1 MTLLTIAQ
9 SVADE
14 TKGARPATIAGNADP
29 AAQQYLRLINKV
41 GTRLMKIFDWNILKE
56 EHAFSASGNETL
68 LTAANMPSDFNR
80 FITECFWNRSS
91 NNLMSGPIT
100 SVEWNGLKVQSFTSE
115 NEKFIFRGGAILTQ
129 PIVDTNADMAFEY
142 VSKNWVD
149 IAAGGTPKAS
159 MTIDTDVTLLDEEMV
174 IAIVKYEW
182 LKDEGQPYKEEAK
195 EAKDALDMEV
205 NNDSPTSNVAT
216 VADIFAQNNRHFDGI
231 PKASRIYYGNDF

>member
-41 GTRLMKIFDWNILKE
+41 GTRLMKVFAWNILKE

-68 LTAANMPSDFNR
+68 LTAANMPADFNR
-80 FITECFWNRSS
+80 FTPESFWNRSS

-100 SVEWNGLKVQSFTSE
+100 STEWNGLKVQSFTSE

-142 VSKNWVD
+142 VSKNWAD
-149 IAAGGTPKAS
+149 TAAGGSPKAS
-159 MTIDTDVTLLDEEMV
+159 MTIDTDVALLDEELM

-182 LKDEGQPYKEEAK
+182 LKDEGQPYAEAAK
-195 EAKDALDMEV
+195 DAKDALDMLT
-205 NNDSPTSNVAT
+205 NNDSPTANIAT
-216 VADIFAQNNRHFDGI
+216 VADIFSQNNRHFDGI